1 MVSIH
6 KKAVTTGGNSTSV
19 GKNSLITATTGGTND
34 AFGVIALEALT
45 TADYNAA
52 FGYGSLKRVTTGDR
66 NIGHGINS
74 GENITTGENNTC
86 LGVDAGGALSTGSNN
101 ALIGYAAVPT
111 SSSVSNEFTLGNS
124 SVATL
129 RCNVQTISS
138 LSDARDKTNVIDLPE
153 GLGFINK
160 LRPVKFEWATRD
172 GNGKDGSYEHGFI
185 AQDLQKAVYDFT
197 GSNTAL
203 SAVYKQNFTDKEQD
217 KYKEE
222 ELGHVDMVKLVPVLV
237 KSIQELSAK
246 VKLLQARVDEMEE
259 I

>member
-1 MVSIH
+1 MQYITLDKRFKEDIKPSILGLDFIETI
-6 KKAVTTGGNSTSV
+6 KPVDFFWK
-19 GKNSLITATTGGTND
+19 D
-34 AFGVIALEALT
+34 DYLE
-45 TADYNAA
+45 D
-52 FGYGSLKRVTTGDR
+52 
-66 NIGHGINS
+66 NI
-74 GENITTGENNTC
+74 EENNIQ
-86 LGVDAGGALSTGSNN
+86 NN
-101 ALIGYAAVPT
+101 WKKNQKNVLA
-111 SSSVSNEFTLGNS
+111 
-124 SVATL
+124 
-129 RCNVQTISS
+129 NVQQ
-138 LSDARDKTNVIDLPE
+138 
-153 GLGFINK
+153 
-160 LRPVKFEWATRD
+160 
-172 GNGKDGSYEHGFI
+172 GFI